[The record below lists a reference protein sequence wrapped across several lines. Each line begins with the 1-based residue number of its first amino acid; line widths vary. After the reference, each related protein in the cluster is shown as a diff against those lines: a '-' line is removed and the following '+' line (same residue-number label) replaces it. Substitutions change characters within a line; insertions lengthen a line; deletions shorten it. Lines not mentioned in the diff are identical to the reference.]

1 MMTKDEDLF
10 SGIIGQSEAKLAI
23 KDWFF
28 HETQPLFIYGSSGYG
43 KTLFAKSLKAITI
56 DSTRLRSDRVNSIL
70 QPILESEDGDILF
83 YDEVHSLQP
92 KVLESLYQIID
103 TGRYYNADLGIE
115 LPIPNVRFIFAS
127 NIINKIPIAFM
138 NRCRLVELQEY
149 SEAELKQIIQARYPE
164 ISDEE
169 GLSAIVRASK
179 GVPRTAISYAK
190 SVIAGAKTDKILD
203 ISQDEVNRILTT
215 RMGIDPATGLSAKEH
230 LIISKVLERGSL
242 SMSGVANLLHTT
254 LKDAQTQY
262 IDKLRASEWLA
273 VCSRGVIAG
282 FKAHANYK
290 LFIKRKEID

>member
-1 MMTKDEDLF
+1 M
-10 SGIIGQSEAKLAI
+10 
-23 KDWFF
+23 
-28 HETQPLFIYGSSGYG
+28 
-43 KTLFAKSLKAITI
+43 
-56 DSTRLRSDRVNSIL
+56 NSIL

-254 LKDAQTQY
+254 LKAAQTQ
-262 IDKLRASEWLA
+262 
-273 VCSRGVIAG
+273 
-282 FKAHANYK
+282 
-290 LFIKRKEID
+290 

>member
-1 MMTKDEDLF
+1 MTKDEDLF

-149 SEAELKQIIQARYPE
+149 SEEELKQIVQARYPE

-273 VCSRGVIAG
+273 VCSRGGIAG

>member
-149 SEAELKQIIQARYPE
+149 SEEELNSYGLLEEEKELVRKGEYDPWQF
-164 ISDEE
+164 DEE
-169 GLSAIVRASK
+169 EAEFVDNQF
-179 GVPRTAISYAK
+179 SY
-190 SVIAGAKTDKILD
+190 
-203 ISQDEVNRILTT
+203 
-215 RMGIDPATGLSAKEH
+215 
-230 LIISKVLERGSL
+230 
-242 SMSGVANLLHTT
+242 
-254 LKDAQTQY
+254 
-262 IDKLRASEWLA
+262 LR
-273 VCSRGVIAG
+273 
-282 FKAHANYK
+282 N
-290 LFIKRKEID
+290 